1 MSRCKNVSKWKWKC
15 LSFLMFFLPEFD
27 CSILKMNCR
36 KMVGK
41 WSHFSEFV
49 YLLTDISLWRICKI
63 CHKYTERKNVSNRI
77 FLWVYICWKIYKI
90 SIWEML
96 EKWGHLQLY
105 NCWTLQ
111 NSSISLSP
119 MKLSLVFTFFV
130 IILHFKKYWVWM
142 PFITF
147 FLSFYGVKS
156 SPGTQC
162 NIRWPSRAFFHI
174 EKPTVKWP

>member
-1 MSRCKNVSKWKWKC
+1 MSKWKWKC

-41 WSHFSEFV
+41 WSLFSEFV

-77 FLWVYICWKIYKI
+77 FLWVYICWKMYKI

-96 EKWGHLQLY
+96 GKWGHSCSEIRRPSKLLAPIYGSRFPYIYLY
-105 NCWTLQ
+105 FSPFLALPLAAWNC
-111 NSSISLSP
+111 
-119 MKLSLVFTFFV
+119 
-130 IILHFKKYWVWM
+130 
-142 PFITF
+142 
-147 FLSFYGVKS
+147 FLSATLHVIDSYSLTLPV
-156 SPGTQC
+156 
-162 NIRWPSRAFFHI
+162 
-174 EKPTVKWP
+174 E